1 MKMKQLIFNLLFRR
15 GKDKMPAI
23 VPGSLSKSRG
33 ILGKQA
39 RLSNVCFV
47 CFQFKIN
54 NISQAFKLHL
64 LWQSELMQH
73 RCKHLFL
80 LSCDQWETPWLNQLP
95 GLALYPQGWCPE
107 GSGMGLGTG

>member
-23 VPGSLSKSRG
+23 VPGSLGKSRG

-47 CFQFKIN
+47 CFQKRKVRRNLVFIL
-54 NISQAFKLHL
+54 QASLP
-64 LWQSELMQH
+64 
-73 RCKHLFL
+73 
-80 LSCDQWETPWLNQLP
+80 TPKTRHV
-95 GLALYPQGWCPE
+95 GL
-107 GSGMGLGTG
+107 